1 VIDLLADARL
11 RRFSLQGFLVLTFF
25 VYYQTIG
32 LPGTL
37 HSWALILGFTFT
49 LPTLLL
55 RLTRND
61 FRVPVDY
68 ALIGFMGVVMLIGFV
83 ANYGAATFWQLQAY
97 LLGLVTYLFV
107 RENMPYVR
115 FEWFSRLMIV
125 FLSINTA
132 LMILQFWT
140 GGFFVARTLAAGDS
154 PYLLPS
160 GVSDGPTK
168 NGMLQAL
175 ALSYV
180 FARLLWLP
188 KSSLFEK
195 ALVAFGLG
203 ALILSG
209 SRAGLLAFMMAAI
222 GCAVLQF
229 ATRPAGNLPRKK
241 RSGIRMFLVVTVLLG
256 GIVRAVIAIPDLVN
270 SMDVNYA
277 ANVLAYKLS
286 LGDNSDATI
295 EEGSVDTRFSQ
306 LTHAIRRIKENPV
319 PVIGVGFGAGSFE
332 VSEGLNM
339 HNSYFEFLYEM
350 GLVSL
355 VALIV
360 LTVWTGRRAFQRN
373 SAEVVVPILTCLFSV
388 MVFMMF
394 HDVLRGRT
402 FWIPLGMIGS
412 LALARNERNGAR
424 A

>member
-1 VIDLLADARL
+1 
-11 RRFSLQGFLVLTFF
+11 
-25 VYYQTIG
+25 
-32 LPGTL
+32 
-37 HSWALILGFTFT
+37 
-49 LPTLLL
+49 
-55 RLTRND
+55 
-61 FRVPVDY
+61 
-68 ALIGFMGVVMLIGFV
+68 
-83 ANYGAATFWQLQAY
+83 
-97 LLGLVTYLFV
+97 
-107 RENMPYVR
+107 
-115 FEWFSRLMIV
+115 
-125 FLSINTA
+125 
-132 LMILQFWT
+132 
-140 GGFFVARTLAAGDS
+140 
-154 PYLLPS
+154 
-160 GVSDGPTK
+160 
-168 NGMLQAL
+168 
-175 ALSYV
+175 
-180 FARLLWLP
+180 
-188 KSSLFEK
+188 
-195 ALVAFGLG
+195 
-203 ALILSG
+203 
-209 SRAGLLAFMMAAI
+209 
-222 GCAVLQF
+222 
-229 ATRPAGNLPRKK
+229 
-241 RSGIRMFLVVTVLLG
+241 MFLVVTVLLG

-360 LTVWTGRRAFQRN
+360 LTVWTGRRALQRN
-373 SAEVVVPILTCLFSV
+373 PAELVVPTLTCLFSV